1 MSKASKWFK
10 HLGHKIKH
18 AGDKVG
24 DAFKKAG
31 ALGLPSPD
39 PATQAGET
47 AEKFE
52 SNQLPGQSD
61 TPQAVD
67 RRGDDAGE
75 GS

>member
-10 HLGHKIKH
+10 HLGHKIKKTL
-18 AGDKVG
+18 D
-24 DAFKKAG
+24 KAG

-39 PATQAGET
+39 PATQAGTT
-47 AEKFE
+47 AEEFE
-52 SNQLPGQSD
+52 SHTLPGQSD
-61 TPQAVD
+61 TPEAVD

>member
-10 HLGHKIKH
+10 HLGHKIK
-18 AGDKVG
+18 KT
-24 DAFKKAG
+24 FKKAA

-39 PATQAGET
+39 PDTQAGKT
-47 AEKFE
+47 AFEFE
-52 SNQLPGQSD
+52 SHTLPGQSD
-61 TPQAVD
+61 TPEAVD